1 MCSRRAVVIGVLNA
15 CVKAGR
21 ALGPYLLIELLVPG
35 GSVLALL
42 LWCYRMRRARIA
54 RALAAE

>member
-1 MCSRRAVVIGVLNA
+1 MITLLNA

-21 ALGPYLLIELLVPG
+21 SIGPYLLIELLVPG

-42 LWCYRMRRARIA
+42 LWLYRMMRERTSRS
-54 RALAAE
+54 LTGT

>member
-1 MCSRRAVVIGVLNA
+1 VIGVLNA